1 MSIDMKQ
8 NGVRPPSF
16 RWEVGLTRLCQRLPD
31 LTQQSDFQQLLAQQD
46 AVDPS
51 VSAEVLARYL
61 LQPLATLAVADCFRP
76 VLLEILSC
84 LLDKQDEYTAT
95 NAVRYYIAV
104 EQILEVAPHL
114 ERIMLPYFTGSQTVL
129 QQLSPLDEPELA
141 ILMARAVWRSLQLLP
156 ALKTCWSCS
165 VLYSIMLHKVPEVR
179 WYAVHCVAITTK
191 LDDDSRQQLL
201 LQVLTKAEQMQCFT
215 QERKRSLHIK
225 VQQAAMWLPNV
236 TQPHQ
241 VPEGQQQRQQDRPLQ
256 RTISGSDN
264 ARQRTGYVNVC
275 GIALPCKTLD
285 ASSILEAP
293 AGQSLIYTAAVEDNL
308 KAAALALCQ
317 TRPLL
322 LEGPPGCGKTA
333 LVEELAR
340 LTGNMDMVRVHVDD
354 QMDSKSLLGAYV
366 CTSNPEEFVWQP
378 GPLTQAVAQGKWLVI
393 EDLNL
398 APPEVLAAL
407 VPLLG
412 SRQLHLPQRAQVI
425 NAAPGFQL
433 LASITTAPGAGSA
446 GAYGSSQAVKEVL
459 GSLLSAVTVAPPT
472 DQEQLLIIQGLF
484 PDLACL
490 LPCAMAVLHLV
501 RRAAGQLTQQQSI
514 SEEGG
519 VEWVVSSALAAG
531 GVKRGD
537 VGLHVGRHYS
547 IRDLITW
554 CNRMQGIHGQLLMRS
569 LRGLQNA
576 EYSLDASMLPI
587 AVREAAFV
595 EAADCFAALIAKPEA
610 RLSLLRALAAVWR
623 VGEEQVQLY
632 TALSKPSLHTSQT
645 EATIGRAT
653 LPMLSTHSKQPGLT
667 SAPNSNKGSGSSFA
681 QTGHAMRLLEGVGVA
696 LQQQEPALLV
706 GETGTG
712 KTTLVQRLADQV
724 GAKLV
729 VLNLSQQTDS
739 SDLVGG
745 FKPVEPRDAL
755 LPLLDTFQR
764 LVRLTWIK
772 GNNEDF
778 LGRVTKYAQRQK
790 WSSLLKAFQTAVQK
804 VQKMHE
810 AQETSA
816 SEERS
821 AKRRKT
827 SPEVPAAKKKLASKS
842 TWDAWQRFGSD
853 VSAAEKASMMAEKG
867 FAFAF
872 VEGALVKAV
881 REGWWLL
888 LDEINLAP
896 AEALERI
903 AGLLEGSSGSV
914 TIAERGDMV
923 GVPRHPNFRLLAAMN
938 PATDAGKR
946 DLPAPLR
953 NRFTEIWV
961 AEPTGREDL
970 CTLVLA
976 YLQGTVPH
984 PPVDKAVNFYQ
995 AAKTAADSGRLQDGA
1010 HQKPSYSLRTLCR
1023 ALEYC
1028 RTALPLY
1035 GMQRALLDGL
1045 KMAFMTQLDP
1055 ECAHIIRNLINVH
1068 VTGSAKPVKML
1079 ERAPAAPS
1087 GSSYVLFEQFWL
1099 EKGPGPAPEAATTDG
1114 QGGHFVM
1121 TGSVK
1126 SHLHNLARAALIG
1139 RYPILLQGPTSS
1151 GKTSLVAY
1159 LAAQTGHK
1167 LVRINN
1173 HEQTDLQEYLGSYIS
1188 NETGKLVFSEGA
1200 LVQAVRQGHWLLL
1213 DELNLAPSQVL
1224 EALNRLLDDNRQ
1236 LFVPE
1241 LQETI
1246 NPHPHFMLFAT
1257 QNPPGQ
1263 YGGRKVL
1270 SRAFRS
1276 RFLELHVG
1284 DLPDDELEFIL
1295 QQRCALAPSYSKKLV
1310 GVMRDLYRTR
1320 QVSNVFAGKH
1330 GFITPRDLFKWAG
1343 RGAVGYP
1350 ELAENGYL
1358 LLGERLRTPEDCAIV
1373 RQVLEKQMKVQL
1385 DMEGLYER
1393 EGSVPSQHLQA
1404 ALTDEKKKASAHA
1417 SGDSLTGVVWTP
1429 SMRRMYTLLDRC
1441 VQHSEPALLVGD
1453 TGTGKTTVCQMISL
1467 MRGQKLHII
1476 NCNQHTETSDFLGGF
1491 RPVRDRERSIAAFH
1505 AALHELQRSSLLP
1518 QCKIHVT
1525 AANDLAGSEL
1535 MSVATDAVTAV
1546 GMIEKYMEVNASSHS
1561 WQAEHN
1567 RLRQLVGTM
1576 VEAAASARAPFEWA
1590 DGPLVTAMRQGHIIL
1605 IDELN
1610 LAEDAVLERLNSVLE
1625 PGRTLTLAEKGGA
1638 GAEVITAAPGFRLVG
1653 TMNPGGDYGKKE
1665 LSPALSNRFTQIWV
1679 PAIQDQAELAAII
1692 QSRITDSAVRQAIA
1706 DRLLDFWTFYKA
1718 NAGSARNGMS
1728 VRDLLAWVR
1737 FINAAAPHI
1746 GTEAAYAHGS
1756 HLVLLDG
1763 IGLGVGMPLQVAQ
1776 ALREKCQRYLAGQL
1790 PNNQADVAQAAG
1802 IVPAGQHN
1810 VVDGQNNVADG
1821 LWGIPPFFVERGPQP
1836 TPPNAAPFDFRAPT
1850 TASNALRV
1858 LRALQ
1863 LKKAVLL
1870 EGSPG
1875 VGKTSLVAALATAVG
1890 QKLVRIN
1897 LSEQTD
1903 MMDLLGAD
1911 LPVEGG
1917 APGQFA
1923 WCDGPLL
1930 AAIKAGQW
1938 VLLDELNL
1946 AGQSVLEGLN
1956 AVLDHRAEVF
1966 IPELGQTFQCPPSF
1980 HLFAAQN
1987 PLQEG
1992 GGRKGL
1998 PKSFLNRFSRVHIQ
2012 LLLSKD
2018 LLFIAGSLHPC
2029 IPADCLANMVS
2040 FLKALHEG
2048 ANTLRS
2054 FASAGGPWEFN
2065 LRDLLRWCNLAE
2077 AAVPAHDTTAALE
2090 IQAAVEHFS
2099 QMLFFE
2105 RLRTPQDRQHLLQLY
2120 QQCWGHPLP
2129 LTPTPEL
2136 TICPAFV
2143 KLGWATL
2150 PRTYSR
2156 ADSIQHAA
2164 QSGLATA
2171 PYTPAKASPSTE
2183 PGQCLQLLPSQQ
2195 AVLESVLQGVAMGW
2209 MSILVGGPGVG
2220 KTSLVRTAAQL
2231 AGRKLT
2237 EIALTGGTD
2246 TADLLG
2252 GFEQLEP
2259 KRKVQELAEAV
2270 QGLVDAATHQVLT
2283 AGTAM
2288 PLLLPER
2295 LPLLAS
2301 MANAWTAYTTLV
2313 TEDSAPSSSPDTGLE
2328 QEVRLLMTVVQQVQA
2343 VIDACLPHLQ
2353 WAHQAQQLQQ
2363 KLQGLQAAV
2372 ASAEAG
2378 GGRFEW
2384 VDGAL
2389 TRAVQAGEW
2398 LLLDSANLCNP
2409 TVLDRLNPMLEP
2421 GGQLYL
2427 NECGTV
2433 NGQPRVIQPHP
2444 GFRLFLALDPRNG
2457 EVSRAMRNRGI
2468 ELFMLSDPHH
2478 SSLHAS
2484 SPPLQMTL
2492 PQACASS
2499 SNTEANAAAADLALA
2514 ELESVLSADGV
2525 PGWQAPACLAAAHLD
2540 LVQHATKAHRR
2551 APGVHELRHLASL
2564 THTLLDRGWGLCD
2577 ALSTAWDQVYVRS
2590 ENSRELKHAA
2600 QTALQHHCTC
2610 LLSPNSLDD
2619 SDMQVNPSP
2628 EPPHADPDPTPT
2640 NQTPPAH
2647 QLSLVK
2653 PCAWPFPV
2661 SASHFADS
2669 ADTATLARDAALMES
2684 YAAQLA
2690 AFHLLQADHSVVCSA
2705 VQQQTLPSVHALL
2718 PADMLRG
2725 ALAQGCVASRQQLGM
2740 HRHAEADARSLSQLR
2755 LMWQAA
2761 ACFAELASET
2771 DRDLRFQWSE
2781 SLASQMKEGLS
2792 ALGPKLDTV
2801 VTAAHSVAEAVQ
2813 QLVSHPV
2820 ALQLLQAV
2828 QASQGAKAA
2837 SEQGLITGAS
2847 LEESDVLSEKLR
2859 LVWVCCSHAAVTAA
2873 VLAAP
2878 SAGSQASPRSILQE
2892 SHWRHIRPQLKA
2904 RMSSVHPAVDWL
2916 YLSMAATAAVEKA
2929 CLQSSSAL
2937 MWTTEL
2943 HNQVAALQQWHRTL
2957 WAYTHGSL
2965 TPEAD
2970 PACQGFAVEP
2980 VTFTWMRFSQT
2991 VSKLTAA
2998 NPQLLQWPEVVHL
3011 QHIAQQMDQHLGLAA
3026 GLPPKPLMW
3035 RYAGHPAQPASLRLC
3050 AMQADL
3056 FQLLHLT
3063 RPGTGKGFQLG
3074 RPSALKVQQLV
3085 LILDQNRLQGSLGRA
3100 LVATL
3105 CTDVQLRQT
3114 LLQGACFFTLAA
3126 GKAKYSKGSDT
3137 HSDRAEHHR
3146 RQLKGQEEQAEGILA
3161 LVEGSVRKV
3170 VEQAAERARGSEENN
3185 NSLTFP
3191 DCRGLGTKP
3200 AMGQLPELLPAVLM
3214 THQAFQQLQLQ
3225 LLPFQELESL
3235 QNGISLMAQLTAWLV
3250 SLASTDALT
3259 AMRPP
3264 TALVEELRAS
3274 VQAAVR
3280 SGAQGVL
3287 HSMPHQLLVWLL
3299 EAQDKDVHELSLQA
3313 ASLVHEAWYS
3323 WHQALWHNR
3332 LAHTVPANGPLLLQ
3346 GATRSRLA
3354 ADVVSA
3360 AATPILYHQAKALQL
3375 QLLVRHMSRSSVQQ
3389 ASEAGAEGK
3398 SARAEWHS
3406 LAVLLAQAI
3415 LAHLPSIPE
3424 QVMQHR
3430 IAAVVKQLLLL
3441 PSAGKVNDRPAD
3453 LTSELIQLLCS
3464 SSHSTL
3470 KQLLQPLLLPCLDAI
3485 VAFGHG
3491 LSQAASDPA
3500 TSFQH
3505 ASAGQ
3510 TAEAKEIQ
3518 TRGSTWVMLG
3528 MLRLHLAAP
3537 PVGTDPVGKYALKK
3551 AHIERRLTDD
3561 VLPETEVRQQLQR
3574 LPGAPTQSSRL
3585 AALRSTAAELRQ
3597 KAAEMEAKA
3606 VPRPDP
3612 PQYAP
3617 LWQNVQRFLVG
3628 LGSVERMTSLLNRL
3642 TLQQS
3647 DASAVQEAEGWQQNA
3662 ASWSDALLQQ
3672 HPLYR
3677 DVLQPVGLAVYEVR
3691 CGLSL
3696 MVHAAAKKAYQD
3708 LANSTLVD
3716 CLAFPSNLGQGTVCG
3731 SEPAEQLLSALAR
3744 RGHSGQHKSDRAGDV
3759 AAYGAR
3765 LHALR
3770 AALHAAVRS
3779 ALVEGPAGEA
3789 AAQSEK
3795 LFRRLLTAWEDVKS
3809 AEEQRAAEEAEMFK
3823 TKTRKIASEE
3833 EVDELS
3839 YKQSFPDHFS
3849 AFADVAQLED
3859 MPDLGDDSLMLQHAA
3874 AEETESGVTD
3884 AQASS
3889 NAAQQLLHGDILVDV
3904 VSLHAR
3910 LYTTFASATHHTH
3923 EEDNT
3928 WQAAFK
3934 LSYELGCSV
3943 LCSTQALP
3951 PVHIDHV
3958 TRGSHLMRLT
3968 MQHQELFAAP
3978 TPVAGQGDAVN
3989 IQQACVEEAALLAGP
4004 VCSLK
4009 ARLEQL
4015 LVEWPEHP
4023 VLVQLSAIC
4032 DRLTGLSVQ
4041 SPLKAALTGLE
4052 LLLARAQVWE
4062 ESAAKHVSLARELE
4076 AVAALA
4082 TRWRKLEL
4090 AAWRNLLNTTR
4101 SRHAAGA
4108 HRTWFHLYRLV
4119 LEQPPEAHAE
4129 EEGRQQIQQVAIAV
4143 EQFLQT
4149 STVGEYEQRLNM
4161 VWSFRCHALVQCQ
4174 IQSQNPQRWTAIAA
4188 ALYNTYRYYKQ
4199 FLALMQKA
4207 IADGLAEL
4215 EKQLEDFVRLAKWE
4229 DRGYYA
4235 MKATTERNQRQLHRL
4250 TRRGEEALSQP
4261 AAAVLA
4267 AASKAMGFAD
4277 LTDASDMAALG
4288 GAKGAQAGKSARE
4301 SKRRQAQS
4309 ATLEEVQHDNI
4320 RAWQSFCST
4329 SLKMTPS
4336 KAASGLTYWQGQQAW
4351 QSKQGDLYQHRL
4363 PQLGGRMQ
4371 QLLVEAAAAWVAST
4385 EGAMG
4390 IEEVAG
4396 EAAERALELR
4406 QVTDKG
4412 ARLRKKKALNDLL
4425 KALGALGFTRRRAA
4439 VPAHDRTVH
4448 AWFTQISPQ
4457 LNESPVLSSEAA
4469 LTGVAPASLEAAHQQ
4484 WGKADA
4490 YYYMGIARMQQL
4502 WEAAKTPHHDMSA
4515 LEVESSVRY
4524 CEHLLFVQ
4532 RSQRHTLSTLSQ
4544 QFKQLQALCQ
4554 VLTSFKHG
4562 CLAPQGG
4569 VPQRMQHQVA
4579 QLDRLLWLLA
4589 DTSRLVGAVS
4599 RVEGNAAAKATLQAA
4614 ATVLQQHR
4622 DQIHASRVNLANH
4635 LAAAIPVIHDHHSQ
4649 PFVTAAAHDALCNSM
4664 ELIRRLAEE
4673 AQTADQQHGYSGTA
4687 PGWKPALLAL
4697 QAAALQSSDLGQA
4710 GTGTKPQEAA
4720 VTGSPDE
4727 ARVGQQWQE
4736 RVEAVVT
4743 NMLLWAQNIHSLD
4756 AEVPSETDGST
4767 ILLQSSQLESKMNS
4781 KRIETMCHQLS
4792 GLLGLL
4798 VQMQAIQEPT
4808 GAHVGN
4814 MLGMLSQVQ
4823 PLVSGVAAAFRQL
4836 GLQYLTLHKAV
4847 AKLGYIATSLLSG
4860 VMQEGFC
4867 TATQSEETEAGEG
4880 AGTFKEHEGTGMG
4893 EGEGAKDVSDKIEN
4907 EDQLQGAQQKGQEEQ
4922 QEEKAEPEEQDESK
4936 GIEMEGDFEGSLHD
4950 MQADPD
4956 ADDQEQEEEGEE
4968 RMDQEM
4974 GDVGDE
4980 GDVVDEQLWG
4990 QDEDKPQQSKAEE
5003 KYEKDAPIQVKDS
5016 SKLEYQAGQEEE
5028 AGASKDK
5035 PKPEA
5040 QKQEQQQQNADQ
5052 DNDKGDEGEEEGGVN
5067 EDIQD
5072 KYEESNF
5079 APPTGPDQELELPED
5094 MNLDDDG
5101 KVEEESGEDPAG
5113 ADQHQDD
5120 QQQQQQ
5126 QSGFQDQ
5133 PDEQGSEPQ
5142 DTESPAIDQNTNM
5155 EDDHDDE
5162 DGTEAAAAAAA
5173 AAEEQGTDEQQTDQN
5188 MEGDEFNEGG
5198 DGEDD
5203 PMEGPLGG
5211 HGADEAEEL
5220 KQQPEAGPEGVAA
5233 PTAASTPAQA
5243 AGTSE
5248 GDKDAA
5254 EASVQSMP
5262 DQAHGPQQAQQGM
5275 QEGPQAPPQGQQS
5288 SFGMA
5293 EAGAGGAPMPSSGHD
5308 GGQQQSDSTEQKDS
5322 NPYRS
5327 LGDALQQWRS
5337 RLAVTGDSATPHQDT
5352 SEDAGI
5358 DNAPDAPPDQPPDAS
5373 QGEYEYM
5380 AEGEG
5385 RAEDE
5390 TQALAP
5396 ATEDQAK
5403 SIEALDQSGMP
5414 DQDADDITAAEPE
5427 AEAPMDE
5434 SAERLSAEQVLR
5446 SEAAGGQAPASI
5458 KQEKKK
5464 SDGQPDHK
5472 LSGPEG
5478 EAAAADV
5485 TDEAEVDRMRL
5496 DDSYVS
5502 AQMQRASLSDGT
5514 GNSLPDED
5522 MVLAEG
5528 GLNAESAQQLRR
5540 EVELRVKAASDG
5552 TLILDT
5558 SQQSIVYGQ
5567 EVWGRCEALTAGL
5580 SSDLAEQLR
5589 LVLEPQLAS
5598 KMAGEYRTGK
5608 RISMKRVIAYIAS
5621 HFRKDKIWLRRTR
5634 PDKRKYQV
5642 VVAVDDSR
5650 SMGENGCGSFALE
5663 ALTLICR
5670 AMARLEVGEM
5680 GVVSYGGSNSILPL
5694 HPLEKPFTD
5703 ANGPGI
5709 MAQMKFDQD
5718 NTIADNPMVE
5728 LLTSMQHMLEQA
5740 RVRSMGVGGSQDLH
5754 QLVII
5759 VADGRFHEKESLQRV
5774 VAEASSKKG
5783 VLYAFIVLDN
5793 PASSLLDMQT
5803 VSFANGKPVFNKYID
5818 SFPFPFY
5825 VVLRDIAA
5833 LPHTLANLL
5842 RQWFELGAS

>member
-1 MSIDMKQ
+1 MNHRSAHLKNRRALFVSNEHRYGSKWCKPVVVSLGRRVDEIVSTVA
-8 NGVRPPSF
+8 GPRSAI
-16 RWEVGLTRLCQRLPD
+16 RLP
-31 LTQQSDFQQLLAQQD
+31 
-46 AVDPS
+46 
-51 VSAEVLARYL
+51 
-61 LQPLATLAVADCFRP
+61 ATACAAAL
-76 VLLEILSC
+76 
-84 LLDKQDEYTAT
+84 
-95 NAVRYYIAV
+95 
-104 EQILEVAPHL
+104 EQILEVAPHF
-114 ERIMLPYFTGSQTVL
+114 ERIMLPYFTGSQTAL
-129 QQLSPLDEPELA
+129 QQLWQLDEPEQA

-156 ALKTCWSCS
+156 ALRTSWSCS
-165 VLYSIMLHKVPEVR
+165 LLYSIMLHKVPEVR
-179 WYAVHCVAITTK
+179 WYAVHCVAIMTK

-201 LQVLTKAEQMQCFT
+201 LHVLTKAEQMECFM
-215 QERKRSLHIK
+215 QERKRSLSVK
-225 VQQAAMWLPNV
+225 VQQAAM
-236 TQPHQ
+236 
-241 VPEGQQQRQQDRPLQ
+241 
-256 RTISGSDN
+256 
-264 ARQRTGYVNVC
+264 
-275 GIALPCKTLD
+275 
-285 ASSILEAP
+285 
-293 AGQSLIYTAAVEDNL
+293 
-308 KAAALALCQ
+308 
-317 TRPLL
+317 PLL

-333 LVEELAR
+333 LVEELAQ
-340 LTGNMDMVRVHVDD
+340 LTGNVDMVRVHVDD

-412 SRQLHLPQRAQVI
+412 SRQLHLPQRAQLI

-472 DQEQLLIIQGLF
+472 DQEQLLIMQGRF

-501 RRAAGQLTQQQSI
+501 RRAAGQLIQQQSI

-531 GVKRGD
+531 GVKHGD

-569 LRGLQNA
+569 LRRVQSV
-576 EYSLDASMLPI
+576 EYSLDASALPI
-587 AVREAAFV
+587 TVREAAFV

-610 RLSLLRALAAVWR
+610 RMSLLRALAAVWQ

-632 TALSKPSLHTSQT
+632 TALRKPSLHTSQT

-653 LPMLSTHSKQPGLT
+653 LPVLSIHSKQPGLT
-667 SAPNSNKGSGSSFA
+667 SAPNSNKGSGSNFA

-764 LVRLTWIK
+764 LVRLTWSK

-816 SEERS
+816 SVTEERS

-827 SPEVPAAKKKLASKS
+827 SPEVPAAKKKPAVSKS
-842 TWDAWQRFGSD
+842 TWEAWQRFGSD
-853 VSAAEKASMMAEKG
+853 VSAAEKASMMAEKD

-961 AEPTGREDL
+961 AEPAGREDL

-984 PPVDKAVNFYQ
+984 PPVDNTVNFYQ

-1028 RTALPLY
+1028 QTALPLY

-1068 VTGSAKPVKML
+1068 VTGSAKPLKTL

-1087 GSSYVLFEQFWL
+1087 GSGHVLFEQFWL

-1188 NETGKLVFSEGA
+1188 NETGQLVFREGA

-1213 DELNLAPSQVL
+1213 DELNLAPSQIL

-1358 LLGERLRTPEDCAIV
+1358 LLGERLRTPEDRAIV
-1373 RQVLEKQMKVQL
+1373 HHVLEKQMKVQL
-1385 DMEGLYER
+1385 DLEGLYDR
-1393 EGSVPSQHLQA
+1393 EGSAPLQHLQA

-1453 TGTGKTTVCQMISL
+1453 TGTGKTTVCQMLTL

-1491 RPVRDRERSIAAFH
+1491 RPVRDRERSVAAFH
-1505 AALHELQRSSLLP
+1505 AALQELQRSSLLP
-1518 QCKIHVT
+1518 QCNIHVT
-1525 AANDLAGSEL
+1525 AADDLAGSDL
-1535 MSVATDAVTAV
+1535 MNVATDAVTAV
-1546 GMIEKYMEVNASSHS
+1546 GMIEKYMEVNASGHS
-1561 WQAEHN
+1561 WQAEHK
-1567 RLRQLVGTM
+1567 RLRQLVGSM

-1590 DGPLVTAMRQGHIIL
+1590 DGPLVTAMRQGDIIL

-1679 PAIQDQAELAAII
+1679 PSIEDQAELAAII
-1692 QSRITDSAVRQAIA
+1692 QSRITDPAVRQAIA
-1706 DRLLDFWTFYKA
+1706 DKLLDFWTFYKA
-1718 NAGSARNGMS
+1718 HAGAARTGLS

-1746 GTEAAYAHGS
+1746 GTEAAYAHGA

-1802 IVPAGQHN
+1802 VVPASNEPTVSPTNDMQ
-1810 VVDGQNNVADG
+1810 VDNDSQGAGQNNVVDG

-1836 TPPNAAPFDFRAPT
+1836 TPPNPAPFDFRAPT

-1875 VGKTSLVAALATAVG
+1875 VGKTSLVAALAAAIG

-1930 AAIKAGQW
+1930 AAIKAGHW

-2012 LLLSKD
+2012 LLLSQD
-2018 LLFIAGSLHPC
+2018 LLFIAGSLHPS

-2048 ANTLRS
+2048 ANTQRS

-2065 LRDLLRWCNLAE
+2065 LRDLLRWCDLAE
-2077 AAVPAHDTTAALE
+2077 AAVPAHESSAALAIE
-2090 IQAAVEHFS
+2090 AAVEHFS

-2150 PRTYSR
+2150 PRTLPH
-2156 ADSIQHAA
+2156 ADSMQHAA
-2164 QSGLATA
+2164 DSGIATA
-2171 PYTPAKASPSTE
+2171 PYIPAKASPSTE

-2195 AVLESVLQGVAMGW
+2195 AELESVLQGVAMGW
-2209 MSILVGGPGVG
+2209 MCILVGGPGVG
-2220 KTSLVRTAAQL
+2220 KTSLARTAAQL
-2231 AGRKLT
+2231 ANRKLT

-2259 KRKVQELAEAV
+2259 KRRVQELAEDV

-2283 AGTAM
+2283 AGTAL

-2301 MANAWTAYTTLV
+2301 MADAWTAYATLAA
-2313 TEDSAPSSSPDTGLE
+2313 EDSAPSSSPDTGLE

-2343 VIDACLPHLQ
+2343 VVDACRPHLQ

-2378 GGRFEW
+2378 AGRFEW

-2389 TRAVQAGEW
+2389 TQAVEAGEW
-2398 LLLDSANLCNP
+2398 VLLDSANLCNP

-2457 EVSRAMRNRGI
+2457 E
-2468 ELFMLSDPHH
+2468 
-2478 SSLHAS
+2478 
-2484 SPPLQMTL
+2484 
-2492 PQACASS
+2492 
-2499 SNTEANAAAADLALA
+2499 
-2514 ELESVLSADGV
+2514 
-2525 PGWQAPACLAAAHLD
+2525 
-2540 LVQHATKAHRR
+2540 HATKAHRR
-2551 APGVHELRHLASL
+2551 PPGVHELRHLASL
-2564 THTLLDRGWGLCD
+2564 THTLLDRGWGLQE
-2577 ALSTAWDQVYVRS
+2577 ALSTAWDQVYIRS
-2590 ENSRELKHAA
+2590 ENSPELKNAA
-2600 QTALQHHCTC
+2600 RKALQHHCTY
-2610 LLSPNSLDD
+2610 LLSPNSLDE
-2619 SDMQVNPSP
+2619 SDIMQVEPSP
-2628 EPPHADPDPTPT
+2628 ESRHEDPDPNPT
-2640 NQTPPAH
+2640 NATTPAQ

-2653 PCAWPFPV
+2653 PSGGISSP
-2661 SASHFADS
+2661 
-2669 ADTATLARDAALMES
+2669 
-2684 YAAQLA
+2684 
-2690 AFHLLQADHSVVCSA
+2690 
-2705 VQQQTLPSVHALL
+2705 PS
-2718 PADMLRG
+2718 
-2725 ALAQGCVASRQQLGM
+2725 
-2740 HRHAEADARSLSQLR
+2740 RS
-2755 LMWQAA
+2755 
-2761 ACFAELASET
+2761 FDELASES
-2771 DRDLRFQWSE
+2771 DRDLRSRWSQ
-2781 SLASQMKEGLS
+2781 SLASQMKEALS
-2792 ALGPKLDTV
+2792 GLGPKLDTV
-2801 VTAAHSVAEAVQ
+2801 VTAAQSVAEAVQ
-2813 QLVSHPV
+2813 QLMGHPV

-2837 SEQGLITGAS
+2837 LQQGLI
-2847 LEESDVLSEKLR
+2847 
-2859 LVWVCCSHAAVTAA
+2859 TAA

-2878 SAGSQASPRSILQE
+2878 SAGSQPSPRSILQE
-2892 SHWRHIRPQLKA
+2892 SHWRHTHPLMKA
-2904 RMSSVHPAVDWL
+2904 RMNPVHPAVDWL
-2916 YLSMAATAAVEKA
+2916 YLCMAATAAVEKA

-2937 MWTTEL
+2937 IWTSEL
-2943 HNQVAALQQWHRTL
+2943 HNQVAALQQWRGTM
-2957 WAYTHGSL
+2957 WAYAHGSL

-2970 PACQGFAVEP
+2970 PTCQGFAVEP
-2980 VTFTWMRFSQT
+2980 ITFTWTRLTQT
-2991 VSKLTAA
+2991 ISKLTAT
-2998 NPQLLQWPEVVHL
+2998 NPELLQWPEVVHL
-3011 QHIAQQMDQHLGLAA
+3011 QQIAQQMNQHLGLAA
-3026 GLPPKPLMW
+3026 GLPPRPLMW
-3035 RYAGHPAQPASLRLC
+3035 RDAGHPAQPASLRLC

-3056 FQLLHLT
+3056 FQLLNLT
-3063 RPGTGKGFQLG
+3063 RPGTGKGFQLDK
-3074 RPSALKVQQLV
+3074 PSALKLQQLV
-3085 LILDQNRLQGSLGRA
+3085 LTLDQNHLQGSLGPA

-3105 CTDVQLRQT
+3105 SADVQLRQT

-3126 GKAKYSKGSDT
+3126 GKAKHSKGLDT
-3137 HSDRAEHHR
+3137 HPDRAEQHR
-3146 RQLKGQEEQAEGILA
+3146 RQLEGQEEQAEGILA

-3170 VEQAAERARGSEENN
+3170 VEQAAERGGGSEENS
-3185 NSLTFP
+3185 NSLTLP
-3191 DCRGLGTKP
+3191 DCRALGTNP
-3200 AMGQLPELLPAVLM
+3200 AMGHLPELLPAVLM
-3214 THQAFQQLQLQ
+3214 SHQAFQQLQLQ
-3225 LLPFQELESL
+3225 LLPFQEVESL
-3235 QNGISLMAQLTAWLV
+3235 QNGITLMAQLTAWLV
-3250 SLASTDALT
+3250 SLTSTDALT
-3259 AMRPP
+3259 AVRPP
-3264 TALVEELRAS
+3264 AALVGELRAS

-3287 HSMPHQLLVWLL
+3287 HSMPHQLLLWLL
-3299 EAQDKDVHELSLQA
+3299 EAQHEDVDELSMQA

-3332 LAHTVPANGPLLLQ
+3332 LAHAVPANGPLLLQ

-3354 ADVVSA
+3354 ADVVFAS
-3360 AATPILYHQAKALQL
+3360 ATPILHHQAKALQL
-3375 QLLVRHMSRSSVQQ
+3375 QLLVRHMARSSVQQ
-3389 ASEAGAEGK
+3389 ASEAGAEGN
-3398 SARAEWHS
+3398 SARAEWRS
-3406 LAVLLAQAI
+3406 LAGLLAQAI
-3415 LAHLPSIPE
+3415 LAHLPSIPD

-3441 PSAGKVNDRPAD
+3441 PSAGKANDRPAD
-3453 LTSELIQLLCS
+3453 LTTELIQLLHS

-3485 VAFGHG
+3485 V
-3491 LSQAASDPA
+3491 
-3500 TSFQH
+3500 
-3505 ASAGQ
+3505 
-3510 TAEAKEIQ
+3510 
-3518 TRGSTWVMLG
+3518 
-3528 MLRLHLAAP
+3528 
-3537 PVGTDPVGKYALKK
+3537 
-3551 AHIERRLTDD
+3551 LTDD

-3574 LPGAPTQSSRL
+3574 LPGAPTQSSHL

-3597 KAAEMEAKA
+3597 KAADMEAKA
-3606 VPRPDP
+3606 VPRPIP
-3612 PQYAP
+3612 PQYTP

-3628 LGSVERMTSLLNRL
+3628 LGSVERMMSLLIRL
-3642 TLQQS
+3642 TQG
-3647 DASAVQEAEGWQQNA
+3647 DASAAQEAEVFQQNA

-3696 MVHAAAKKAYQD
+3696 MAHAAAKKADQE
-3708 LANSTLVD
+3708 LANSTLAD
-3716 CLAFPSNLGQGTVCG
+3716 CMAFPSSLGQGAMCG

-3744 RGHSGQHKSDRAGDV
+3744 RGNSGQHKSDRAGDV

-3779 ALVEGPAGEA
+3779 ALVEGPTGGA
-3789 AAQSEK
+3789 AAQSEQ
-3795 LFRRLLTAWEDVKS
+3795 LFRRLLTAWEEVKS

-3859 MPDLGDDSLMLQHAA
+3859 MPDLGDDSSMLQQAA
-3874 AEETESGVTD
+3874 AEEAESGVTD

-3889 NAAQQLLHGDILVDV
+3889 IAAQQLLHGDILVDV

-3910 LYTTFASATHHTH
+3910 LYTTFTSATHHTQD
-3923 EEDNT
+3923 EDDT

-3943 LCSTQALP
+3943 LHGTQALP

-3958 TRGSHLMRLT
+3958 TSGSHLMRLT
-3968 MQHQELFAAP
+3968 MQHQELVAAP
-3978 TPVAGQGDAVN
+3978 TPVAGQGDAVD
-3989 IQQACVEEAALLAGP
+3989 IQKACVEEAALLAGP
-4004 VCSLK
+4004 VCGLK
-4009 ARLEQL
+4009 ARMEQL
-4015 LVEWPEHP
+4015 LLEWPEHP

-4062 ESAAKHVSLARELE
+4062 ESAAKHVSLAKQLE

-4108 HRTWFHLYRLV
+4108 HCTWFHLYRLV
-4119 LEQPPEAHAE
+4119 LEQPPEVHAE
-4129 EEGRQQIQQVAIAV
+4129 EEERQQIQQVAAAV

-4161 VWSFRCHALVQCQ
+4161 VWSFRCHALVQ
-4174 IQSQNPQRWTAIAA
+4174 SQVHSKNPQRWTAIAA
-4188 ALYNTYRYYKQ
+4188 ALYNTHRYYKQ

-4235 MKATTERNQRQLHRL
+4235 MKATTEH
-4250 TRRGEEALSQP
+4250 
-4261 AAAVLA
+4261 
-4267 AASKAMGFAD
+4267 
-4277 LTDASDMAALG
+4277 LTDALDKAALG
-4288 GAKGAQAGKSARE
+4288 AAKGGQAGKSASG
-4301 SKRRQAQS
+4301 SKRKHAQS
-4309 ATLEEVQHDNI
+4309 VTLEEVQQENI

-4329 SLKMTPS
+4329 SLKVTPS
-4336 KAASGLTYWQGQQAW
+4336 DVASGPAYCQGLQAG
-4351 QSKQGDLYQHRL
+4351 QSQQGDLYQHRL
-4363 PQLGGRMQ
+4363 PQLGTRMQ
-4371 QLLVEAAAAWVAST
+4371 QLLVEAAVAWVAST

-4425 KALGALGFTRRRAA
+4425 KALGALGLTRRRAA
-4439 VPAHDRTVH
+4439 VPPHDRTVH

-4457 LNESPVLSSEAA
+4457 LEESPVLSSEAALIGVAAISPQLEESPVLSSEAA
-4469 LTGVAPASLEAAHQQ
+4469 LTGVASVTLEAAHQQ
-4484 WGKADA
+4484 WSKADA
-4490 YYYMGIARMQQL
+4490 YYYMGIARMQRL

-4515 LEVESSVRY
+4515 LEVESSVRFS
-4524 CEHLLFVQ
+4524 EHLLFVQ

-4562 CLAPQGG
+4562 SLAPQAG
-4569 VPQRMQHQVA
+4569 VPQRMQDQVA
-4579 QLDRLLWLLA
+4579 QLDRLHWLLA
-4589 DTSRLVGAVS
+4589 DTTRLVSAVG
-4599 RVEGNAAAKATLQAA
+4599 RVEGNAAAKSTLQGTAK
-4614 ATVLQQHR
+4614 VLQQH
-4622 DQIHASRVNLANH
+4622 Q
-4635 LAAAIPVIHDHHSQ
+4635 
-4649 PFVTAAAHDALCNSM
+4649 
-4664 ELIRRLAEE
+4664 
-4673 AQTADQQHGYSGTA
+4673 
-4687 PGWKPALLAL
+4687 GWKQALLAL
-4697 QAAALQSSDLGQA
+4697 QEAALQSSELGQA
-4710 GTGTKPQEAA
+4710 GEGTRSQEAA
-4720 VTGSPDE
+4720 VTDSPDE
-4727 ARVGQQWQE
+4727 ERLGQQWQE
-4736 RVEAVVT
+4736 EVEAVVK
-4743 NMLLWAQNIHSLD
+4743 NMLLWAQNMHSLD
-4756 AEVPSETDGST
+4756 AEVPSETDGPSV
-4767 ILLQSSQLESKMNS
+4767 LLQSSQLESKMNS
-4781 KRIETMCHQLS
+4781 KRIEQMCHQLS
-4792 GLLGLL
+4792 GLLGLV
-4798 VQMQAIQEPT
+4798 VQMQAIQGPA
-4808 GAHVGN
+4808 GAHIQN
-4814 MLGMLSQVQ
+4814 MLGMLSMVQ

-4836 GLQYLTLHKAV
+4836 GLQFLTLHKAV
-4847 AKLGYIATSLLSG
+4847 AKLGYIVTSLLSG

-4867 TATQSEETEAGEG
+4867 TATESEESEAGEG

-4922 QEEKAEPEEQDESK
+4922 QDEKAEPKEQDESK

-4980 GDVVDEQLWG
+4980 ADVVDEQLWG

-5003 KYEKDAPIQVKDS
+5003 KYEKDAPVQVEDS

-5028 AGASKDK
+5028 AGDSKDK

-5040 QKQEQQQQNADQ
+5040 QKQKEQQQQNADR

-5072 KYEESNF
+5072 KYEDSNF
-5079 APPTGPDQELELPED
+5079 APPTAPDQELELPED

-5101 KVEEESGEDPAG
+5101 KAEEEEGGEDPAG

-5133 PDEQGSEPQ
+5133 PDNKDPEPQ
-5142 DTESPAIDQNTNM
+5142 DTENPAIDQDTNM
-5155 EDDHDDE
+5155 EDDNDEE

-5173 AAEEQGTDEQQTDQN
+5173 AAEEEQGTDEQQPDQN

-5211 HGADEAEEL
+5211 HEADEAEEQ

-5248 GDKDAA
+5248 GDKDVA

-5262 DQAHGPQQAQQGM
+5262 DQAQGPQQAQQGM

-5293 EAGAGGAPMPSSGHD
+5293 EAGAGGAPTPSSGHD
-5308 GGQQQSDSTEQKDS
+5308 GGQQQSDSAEQKGS

-5337 RLAVTGDSATPHQDT
+5337 RLAVTGDSATPQQDT

-5358 DNAPDAPPDQPPDAS
+5358 DNAPDAPPDQPPDAG

-5380 AEGEG
+5380 AEG
-5385 RAEDE
+5385 
-5390 TQALAP
+5390 
-5396 ATEDQAK
+5396 
-5403 SIEALDQSGMP
+5403 
-5414 DQDADDITAAEPE
+5414 
-5427 AEAPMDE
+5427 
-5434 SAERLSAEQVLR
+5434 
-5446 SEAAGGQAPASI
+5446 
-5458 KQEKKK
+5458 
-5464 SDGQPDHK
+5464 DG
-5472 LSGPEG
+5472 
-5478 EAAAADV
+5478 
-5485 TDEAEVDRMRL
+5485 
-5496 DDSYVS
+5496 
-5502 AQMQRASLSDGT
+5502 
-5514 GNSLPDED
+5514 LPNED

-5528 GLNAESAQQLRR
+5528 GLNDESAQQLRR

-5552 TLILDT
+5552 TLVLDT
-5558 SQQSIVYGQ
+5558 SQQSIAYGQ

-5634 PDKRKYQV
+5634 PDKRKFQV

-5740 RVRSMGVGGSQDLH
+5740 RVRSVGVGGSQDLH

-5803 VSFANGKPVFNKYID
+5803 VSFANGKPVFNKFRRG
-5818 SFPFPFY
+5818 SLF
-5825 VVLRDIAA
+5825 AGGSS
-5833 LPHTLANLL
+5833 LA
-5842 RQWFELGAS
+5842 STDH